1 MEEVDFLFKLFC
13 FIVIDNNQ
21 QVVSLTVKIERI
33 FEFLIEMY
41 DFKNIDDKLN
51 QQLSNL
57 IIQMK
62 SEITQSDRV
71 EDSAESQFIHS
82 YNNLIHKFL
91 YLINFFKSMNSQ
103 RLKRVSCRLAYNCF
117 FNLFET
123 LLGKTISTFKY
134 NMDENTEVIDSGLD
148 FFIFRKLNQTNFF
161 LTARTLTQSDE
172 QRVDEFVSQVK
183 LFNVQ
188 CH

>member
-41 DFKNIDDKLN
+41 DFKDIDDKLN
-51 QQLSNL
+51 QQLGNL
-57 IIQMK
+57 IVQMK
-62 SEITQSDRV
+62 SEITQSDRI
-71 EDSAESQFIHS
+71 EDSAESEFIQS

-103 RLKRVSCRLAYNCF
+103 RLKRVSYRLAYNCF

-123 LLGKTISTFKY
+123 VLAKNVSTFKY
-134 NMDENTEVIDSGLD
+134 DMDENTEVTDLD
-148 FFIFRKLNQTNFF
+148 FMNF
-161 LTARTLTQSDE
+161 
-172 QRVDEFVSQVK
+172 
-183 LFNVQ
+183 LF
-188 CH
+188 

>member
-51 QQLSNL
+51 QQLGNL
-57 IIQMK
+57 IVQMK
-62 SEITQSDRV
+62 SEITQSDRI
-71 EDSAESQFIHS
+71 EDSAESEFIQS
-82 YNNLIHKFL
+82 FNNLIHKFL

-103 RLKRVSCRLAYNCF
+103 RLKRVSYRLAYNCF

-123 LLGKTISTFKY
+123 VLAKNVSTFKY
-134 NMDENTEVIDSGLD
+134 DMDENTEVTDLG
-148 FFIFRKLNQTNFF
+148 F
-161 LTARTLTQSDE
+161 
-172 QRVDEFVSQVK
+172 
-183 LFNVQ
+183 
-188 CH
+188 

>member
-41 DFKNIDDKLN
+41 DFKDIDDKLN
-51 QQLSNL
+51 QQLGNL
-57 IIQMK
+57 IVQMK

-103 RLKRVSCRLAYNCF
+103 RLKRVSYRLAYNCF

-123 LLGKTISTFKY
+123 VLAKNASTFKY
-134 NMDENTEVIDSGLD
+134 DMDENTEVTDLG
-148 FFIFRKLNQTNFF
+148 F
-161 LTARTLTQSDE
+161 
-172 QRVDEFVSQVK
+172 
-183 LFNVQ
+183 
-188 CH
+188 

>member
-1 MEEVDFLFKLFC
+1 VEEVDFLFKLFC

-41 DFKNIDDKLN
+41 DFKDIDDKLN
-51 QQLSNL
+51 QQLGNL
-57 IIQMK
+57 IVQMK
-62 SEITQSDRV
+62 SEITQSDRI
-71 EDSAESQFIHS
+71 EDSAESEFIQS

-103 RLKRVSCRLAYNCF
+103 RLKRVSYRLAYNCF

-123 LLGKTISTFKY
+123 VLAKNVSTFKY
-134 NMDENTEVIDSGLD
+134 DMDENTEVTDLD
-148 FFIFRKLNQTNFF
+148 FMNF
-161 LTARTLTQSDE
+161 
-172 QRVDEFVSQVK
+172 
-183 LFNVQ
+183 LF
-188 CH
+188 